1 MNKML
6 NDRESLVISDQYIVT
21 RRLRGFMSLA
31 LIKSSGRKL
40 FIMCNKAWSVQYW
53 GRGGWVG

>member
-1 MNKML
+1 
-6 NDRESLVISDQYIVT
+6 
-21 RRLRGFMSLA
+21 MSLA

-53 GRGGWVG
+53 GRGGGVEGEREELLSPSPASL